1 MSMGGYSL
9 DECMLTPF
17 EITRQE
23 AQQEIEAHDGA
34 DWFVF
39 VEECGD
45 REEYWSNEVL
55 GWLGY

>member
-1 MSMGGYSL
+1 MGGYSL
-9 DECMLTPF
+9 DECMLNPF
-17 EITRQE
+17 EVTRQE
-23 AQQEIEAHDGA
+23 AQQELKRHDA

-45 REEYWSNEVL
+45 RKEYWSNEVL

>member
-9 DECMLTPF
+9 DECMLNPF
-17 EITRQE
+17 EVTRKE
-23 AQQEIEAHDGA
+23 AQQELKRHDA

-45 REEYWSNEVL
+45 REEYWSDEVL
-55 GWLGY
+55 GWLGH

>member
-1 MSMGGYSL
+1 MGGYSL

-23 AQQEIEAHDGA
+23 AQQEIEAHDA

-45 REEYWSNEVL
+45 RKEYWSDEVL
-55 GWLGY
+55 GWLGH